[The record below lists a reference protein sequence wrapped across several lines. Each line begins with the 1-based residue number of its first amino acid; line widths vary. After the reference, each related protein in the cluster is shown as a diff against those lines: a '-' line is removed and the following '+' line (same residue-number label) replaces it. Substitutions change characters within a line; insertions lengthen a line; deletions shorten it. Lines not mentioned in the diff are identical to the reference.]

1 MQITTPIIVGVG
13 LVILF
18 TAFIIWRRWSPHS
31 SQLTHHYRRV
41 RDAIVPV
48 FMPNQRRR
56 RVQHVN
62 TSITLDDT
70 MTTPRHPRRPQHS
83 IRSDSTDSQ
92 TPLTDN
98 SEFYFPPQRY
108 AVHPSRGPIFK
119 ASQEPETP
127 IQRWWHAF
135 HLGPREVRSQ
145 APNHRFR
152 VEGPDGSSVG
162 HESSLDSPGCAVR
175 PGWISGLTSL
185 PEHDEGD
192 PNRGFYDRVIQIGD
206 PQITVHSAPVAP
218 AHHNGVA
225 DVVTPGSA
233 PASVQ
238 TPAPDYSSA
247 VEYPFSGSNLRT
259 VTNAPATLVP
269 QSPRHTP
276 VSPGIKLMC
285 VCSC

>member
-13 LVILF
+13 LVIFF
-18 TAFIIWRRWSPHS
+18 TAYIIWRRRSPHS
-31 SQLTHHYRRV
+31 SQLTHHYHRV
-41 RDAIVPV
+41 RDFIAQ
-48 FMPNQRRR
+48 FCMPKRRRR
-56 RVQHVN
+56 RVQHVS

-70 MTTPRHPRRPQHS
+70 MATPRHPRRPQHS
-83 IRSDSTDSQ
+83 YIRSDSTDSQ

-98 SEFYFPPQRY
+98 AEFYFPPHRY
-108 AVHPSRGPIFK
+108 VVDHSRGPISET
-119 ASQEPETP
+119 SQEPETF
-127 IQRWWHAF
+127 IQRWWNTF
-135 HLGPREVRSQ
+135 RLGPREVRSQ

-162 HESSLDSPGCAVR
+162 HGESSLDSPDGAMR
-175 PGWISGLTSL
+175 SGWTSGLPSL

-206 PQITVHSAPVAP
+206 PQITVNSALV
-218 AHHNGVA
+218 HGVA
-225 DVVTPGSA
+225 DIVTPGSA

-238 TPAPDYSSA
+238 TPAPEYSSA

-259 VTNAPATLVP
+259 VTNAPATVIP

-276 VSPGIKLMC
+276 VSPDIKLTC
-285 VCSC
+285 ICSC